1 MTEPTGNYQ
10 QPSPNQ
16 PPAYPNQQQP
26 PAYPNYNA
34 PQQYGAPQGQYTNQG
49 SYAGY
54 AQAYGQS
61 LPTHMD
67 EPVAPKPLKTA
78 TMMMYIIIGLGLLS
92 AVLQIFYYEEIQR
105 GTANGLLS
113 LLSGGTSAGEQAAL
127 ESEIT
132 LQADQPATTIGF
144 VIGLIFSFIW
154 SALLVMFTVF
164 MAKGRNWARI
174 VLTIIAAIQI
184 LSLLGVLSFFLY
196 FHWTMLISPLAG
208 ALSIVFLVFAWKRPV
223 SDYMQQ
229 VRIYQ
234 QWKLQSAYMGTATGG
249 GQNPQGYRG

>member
-10 QPSPNQ
+10 QPSPN
-16 PPAYPNQQQP
+16 QP

-34 PQQYGAPQGQYTNQG
+34 PQQYGAPQGQYTNQE
-49 SYAGY
+49 SYATF
-54 AQAYGQS
+54 AQAYGQG
-61 LPTHMD
+61 LPAHME

-78 TMMMYIIIGLGLLS
+78 TMMMYIIIALGLLGS
-92 AVLQIFYYEEIQR
+92 VLQIFYYEEIQR

-113 LLSGGTSAGEQAAL
+113 LLSGGTSAGEQATL

-132 LQADQPATTIGF
+132 LQANPPATSIVF
-144 VIGLIFSFIW
+144 VIGLIFSLIW

-184 LSLLGVLSFFLY
+184 LSLLGVVSFFLY
-196 FHWTMLISPLAG
+196 FHWTLLLDPIVG

-223 SDYMQQ
+223 SHYMQQ
-229 VRIYQ
+229 VRSYR